1 MNIKRYIRNEKRKL
15 YLLKKILRHSINCK
29 KIDYIKTYKSTLNSI
44 RNNNVEIKK
53 LLLDSNIKY
62 DCSIIVP
69 IFNVE
74 KYVNDCIE
82 SLLNQKTQYSYE
94 IILVNDGS
102 TDESLKVIEQY
113 EDKKNIK
120 IINQKNKGLGAARNV
135 GCCNSNGQYI
145 IFVDSDDVSTSN
157 CVEDLVSAIKNNN
170 YDVVIAEH
178 SYYGKKIKNRQCKTK
193 EIKKNKQ
200 DYLRGVA
207 WARIY
212 KRELFY
218 NFSMF
223 ENCWYEDASNALIL
237 PYFANKV
244 GYLNKIVYLYRKREM
259 SIMQETNKSN
269 NYKQI
274 DAVYIVDKFYDY
286 IMQNK
291 LSINNE
297 NYSTIIDQLTA
308 ALAPRIKNQSEL
320 IKKNIFMY
328 AYDILRKFK
337 NLLSEKD
344 YKKLNFYDKNMEK
357 IILTLDYENWK

>member
-15 YLLKKILRHSINCK
+15 YLLKKILRHSMCYE
-29 KIDYIKTYKSTLNSI
+29 KIDYINTYKKTLSSF
-44 RNNNVEIKK
+44 RNNKVDIKK
-53 LLLDSNIKY
+53 INLSPIIKY

-74 KYVNDCIE
+74 QYVEECIE
-82 SLLNQKTQYSYE
+82 SLINQKTQYSYE

-102 TDESLKVIEQY
+102 TDDSLKIIKQY
-113 EDKKNIK
+113 EDKKNVK

-145 IFVDSDDVSTSN
+145 IFIDSDDVATAN

-170 YDVVIAEH
+170 YDVVIADH
-178 SYYGKKIKNRQCKTK
+178 SYYGKKIKNRQRKIK
-193 EIKKNKQ
+193 EIKRNKQ

-237 PYFANKV
+237 PYFVKKV
-244 GYLNKIVYLYRKREM
+244 GYLNEIVYLYRKREM
-259 SIMQETNKSN
+259 SIMQETNKSS

-274 DAVYIVDKFYDY
+274 DAIYIVDKFYDY
-286 IMQNK
+286 VMQNK

-320 IKKNIFMY
+320 IKKNVFIY
-328 AYDILRKFK
+328 AYDILYKFK
-337 NLLSEKD
+337 KLLSKSD
-344 YKKLNFYDKNMEK
+344 HKKLNFYDKNMEK